1 MSWNEEQSEMPTQ
14 FIRLNEKLE
23 GFLNGIKNEQVDSH
37 EAQYGFKIYQQLKKY
52 QERKQEILT

>member
-1 MSWNEEQSEMPTQ
+1 MPTQ
-14 FIRLNEKLE
+14 FTRLNEKLE

>member
-37 EAQYGFKIYQQLKKY
+37 
-52 QERKQEILT
+52 